1 MDKQTKTRVAIAGL
15 GGIARKVYLPL
26 LAAHQGVDIVGVM
39 NRSQEPVSFIMEQYR
54 LPRGTTDV
62 KELLAW
68 EPEAV
73 FIHAATEAHFDLV
86 MACIEKGIAVY
97 VDKPLSYDVRQN
109 LEMTAFAEAQAVLLA
124 VGFNRRFAPHY
135 VAAKAWL
142 EEAGGFSQ
150 CAAIKHRTG
159 YDRRPAAQTVY
170 DDLIH
175 MLDLLLW
182 LGGDDYELLHSSLNT
197 TSEGYMDAAFGTVR
211 LGNAT
216 GSYSMSRQAGADIE
230 KLELHGAGR
239 SVEVTNMEQAVFMQ
253 KNHSPLTQAFG
264 SWDTIL
270 ERRGFTGVV
279 NHFLEHIHRPE
290 ECAVRAGKVLD
301 SHMLADELISRLS
314 N

>member
-1 MDKQTKTRVAIAGL
+1 MNKQTKTRVAIAGL

-26 LAAHQGVDIVGVM
+26 LAAHEGVDIIGVM
-39 NRSQEPVSFIMEQYR
+39 NRSQEPVNSIMEQYR

-97 VDKPLSYDVRQN
+97 VDKPLSYDVRQSV
-109 LEMTAFAEAQAVLLA
+109 EMTAFAEAQAVLLA
-124 VGFNRRFAPHY
+124 VGFNRRFAPQY
-135 VAAKAWL
+135 AAAKAWL
-142 EEAGGFSQ
+142 EEVGGFSQ

-159 YDRRPAAQTVY
+159 YDRRPAEQTVY

-182 LGGDDYELLHSSLNT
+182 LGGDDYELLHSKLDT
-197 TSEGYMDAAFGTVR
+197 TNEGYMDTSFGSVR
-211 LGNAT
+211 LGNAF
-216 GSYSMSRQAGADIE
+216 GSYSMNRQAGADIE
-230 KLELHGAGR
+230 RLELHGAGR
-239 SVEVTNMEQAVFMQ
+239 SVEVTNMEQAVFME
-253 KNHSPLTQAFG
+253 KSKLPLTQIFG

-270 ERRGFTGVV
+270 ERRGFSGVV

-290 ECAVRAGKVLD
+290 ECAISAGKVLE
-301 SHMLADELISRLS
+301 SHMLADELISHL
-314 N
+314 ND

>member
-1 MDKQTKTRVAIAGL
+1 MDKQIKTRVAIAGL

-26 LAAHQGVDIVGVM
+26 LSAHQGVDIVGVM
-39 NRSQEPVSFIMEQYR
+39 NRSQEPVSSTMEQYR
-54 LPRGTTDV
+54 LPRGTTDM
-62 KELLAW
+62 KEMLAW

-142 EEAGGFSQ
+142 EEVGGFSQ

-182 LGGDDYELLHSSLNT
+182 LGGDDYEQLHSSLNT
-197 TSEGYMDAAFGTVR
+197 TSEGYMDAAFGTLR
-211 LGNAT
+211 LGDAAGT
-216 GSYSMSRQAGADIE
+216 YSMSRQAGADIE

-253 KNHSPLTQAFG
+253 KNNLSQTQTFG

-290 ECAVRAGKVLD
+290 KCAIQAGKVLE
-301 SHMLADELISRLS
+301 SHMLAEELISRLR

>member
-1 MDKQTKTRVAIAGL
+1 MDKQIKTRVAIAGL

-39 NRSQEPVSFIMEQYR
+39 NRSQEPVSTTLEQYR

-62 KELLAW
+62 KEMLAW

-73 FIHAATEAHFDLV
+73 FIHAATKAHFDLV

-142 EEAGGFSQ
+142 DEVGGISQ

-182 LGGDDYELLHSSLNT
+182 LGGDDYEVLHSSLNT
-197 TSEGYMDAAFGTVR
+197 TIDGYMESALGTLR
-211 LGNAT
+211 LGNAAGT
-216 GSYSMSRQAGADIE
+216 YSMSRQAGADIE

-253 KNHSPLTQAFG
+253 KNSLSRTQTFG

-290 ECAVRAGKVLD
+290 ECAIQAGKVLE
-301 SHMLADELISRLS
+301 SHMLAEELISRLGD
-314 N
+314 

>member
-39 NRSQEPVSFIMEQYR
+39 NRSQEPVSSVMEQYR

-62 KELLAW
+62 KEMLAW

-253 KNHSPLTQAFG
+253 K
-264 SWDTIL
+264 I
-270 ERRGFTGVV
+270 
-279 NHFLEHIHRPE
+279 IH
-290 ECAVRAGKVLD
+290 
-301 SHMLADELISRLS
+301 H
-314 N
+314 